1 MLECW
6 THFVSQEP
14 QGEFIAVSKTLVP
27 VLSSPTSPLSLYSR
41 AHQPGP
47 LPAHR
52 QFSAFVSALLTC
64 IDFPAFIPQ
73 TLSLW
78 ASGPSPSCKVPFQT
92 NGPMILISQIFRLP
106 LGIDLQLVPL
116 PAHRATPSAVGSSQ
130 CLGCPRNKTLGCP
143 KVLPST
149 TQCCPSVLALDQ
161 ATCRPIGRTNNLT
174 RQHSFSYFM

>member
-14 QGEFIAVSKTLVP
+14 QGEFTAVSKTLVP

-47 LPAHR
+47 LPAHG
-52 QFSAFVSALLTC
+52 QFCAFVSALLTC

-92 NGPMILISQIFRLP
+92 NGSMIFISQISRLY

-130 CLGCPRNKTLGCP
+130 CLGCPRNKTWGALRC
-143 KVLPST
+143 S
-149 TQCCPSVLALDQ
+149 LA
-161 ATCRPIGRTNNLT
+161 
-174 RQHSFSYFM
+174 QHHVALQS